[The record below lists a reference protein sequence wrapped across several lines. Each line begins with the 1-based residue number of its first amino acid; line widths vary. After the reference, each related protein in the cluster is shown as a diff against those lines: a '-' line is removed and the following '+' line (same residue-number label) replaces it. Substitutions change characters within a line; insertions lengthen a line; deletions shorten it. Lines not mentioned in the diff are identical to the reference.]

1 MLRLSYARN
10 FFILICLFSLG
21 CYDANSSTLATS
33 KENQPK
39 FSVNDGCNI
48 NFDPKRNEFKL
59 VSKITVTAQSPRARC
74 IIRITTSNEQK
85 QVKLVFSALKGEVK
99 KAPATVSISL
109 ISSGGAIGQ
118 ERSPILSKNY
128 TSPTKFNLTNQ
139 IPKTN
144 YLTTGSFGI
153 NLILATSEGE
163 LELTDMKF
171 ALQQK

>member
-1 MLRLSYARN
+1 
-10 FFILICLFSLG
+10 
-21 CYDANSSTLATS
+21 
-33 KENQPK
+33 
-39 FSVNDGCNI
+39 
-48 NFDPKRNEFKL
+48 
-59 VSKITVTAQSPRARC
+59 
-74 IIRITTSNEQK
+74 
-85 QVKLVFSALKGEVK
+85 
-99 KAPATVSISL
+99 
-109 ISSGGAIGQ
+109 GQ